1 MSRFA
6 PSGPITAV
14 GTWSLGVRAGDFV
27 FVAGMQGVDPAT
39 NKLVVDRRA
48 RWSRPGTCSTTTS

>member
-1 MSRFA
+1 MNRFVF
-6 PSGPITAV
+6 SGPIYAV

-27 FVAGMQGVDPAT
+27 FVADMQGVDPAT

-48 RWSRPGTCSTTTS
+48 RWSRSSACSTTTS